1 MTTLALDK
9 PVPWRLT
16 PFLWLSLAV
25 HGAALFAVLVRR
37 ELWPWAL
44 GALVLNHAAITAG
57 GLLPRCTWLGENI
70 TRLPAAQA
78 ARGAWALTIDDGPE
92 PAVTPQV
99 LDILDAHGAK
109 ATFFC
114 IAKLVAQHPELAA
127 QIVARG
133 HSIQNHSHGHPHAFS
148 LWGTRRIEAELQAAQ
163 TVLANIHGVVPRY
176 FRAPAG
182 LRNIFL
188 APVLHRLGLRLVSWT
203 RRGYDTRESRPEVV
217 LTRLMPGL
225 QGGAILLL
233 HDGHAARSAEGRAVI
248 LDVLPPLL
256 EAAHQ
261 RGLRSVTLS
270 EALG

>member
-9 PVPWRLT
+9 PAPWRLT

-25 HGAALFAVLVRR
+25 HVLALLAVLVQR

-99 LDILDAHGAK
+99 LDILDAHDDK

-114 IAKLVAQHPELAA
+114 IATRVQQHPELAA

-133 HSIQNHSHGHPHAFS
+133 HSIQNHSLAHPHAFS
-148 LWGTRRIEAELQAAQ
+148 LWGTRRIEAELRSAQA
-163 TVLANIHGVVPRY
+163 VLASVHGVAPRY

-233 HDGHAARSAEGRAVI
+233 HDGHAARNAEGRAVI
-248 LDVLPPLL
+248 LDVLPQLL
-256 EAAHQ
+256 AAAHK
-261 RGLRSVTLS
+261 RGLRSVTLP